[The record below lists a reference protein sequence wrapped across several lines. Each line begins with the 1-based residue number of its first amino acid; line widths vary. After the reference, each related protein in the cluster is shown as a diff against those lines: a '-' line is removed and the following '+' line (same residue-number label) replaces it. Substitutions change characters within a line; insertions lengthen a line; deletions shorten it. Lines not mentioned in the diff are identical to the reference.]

1 MNGTIISEEK
11 LLELKDLAKR
21 AEEINKELVNLEI
34 KITFGDRSDMTSL
47 RLRMEASKL
56 SDETKQLTEL
66 IKNLKL

>member
-1 MNGTIISEEK
+1 MNSTIISEEK

-21 AEEINKELVNLEI
+21 AEEINKELVNLET

-66 IKNLKL
+66 IKNL

>member
-1 MNGTIISEEK
+1 MNSTIISEEK

-56 SDETKQLTEL
+56 SDETKQITEL
-66 IKNLKL
+66 IKNL

>member
-21 AEEINKELVNLEI
+21 AEEINKELVNLET
-34 KITFGDRSDMTSL
+34 KITFGDRSDITSL

-66 IKNLKL
+66 IKNL

>member
-1 MNGTIISEEK
+1 MNSTIISEEK
-11 LLELKDLAKR
+11 LLKLKDLAKR

-66 IKNLKL
+66 IKTL

>member
-1 MNGTIISEEK
+1 MNSTIISEEK
-11 LLELKDLAKR
+11 LLKLKDLAKR
-21 AEEINKELVNLEI
+21 AEEINKELVNLET

-66 IKNLKL
+66 IKNL

>member
-1 MNGTIISEEK
+1 MNSTIISEAK

-21 AEEINKELVNLEI
+21 AEEINKELVNLET

-66 IKNLKL
+66 IKNL

>member
-1 MNGTIISEEK
+1 MNSTIISEEK
-11 LLELKDLAKR
+11 LLKLKDLAKR

-56 SDETKQLTEL
+56 SDETKQITEL
-66 IKNLKL
+66 IKNL